1 MAVGDAVLAQLTP
14 ARSDTGLDTQRAAL
28 LQAFALAGLGAREA
42 EQAVQELLRAL
53 APTPAAAD
61 AEPLAPTLT
70 ALSLAPSPADPVAEP
85 LTPMLDA
92 GAQVEF
98 DRITADFFRALA
110 IGTSLDFVDREG
122 RVQAGKLSW
131 ISPIS
136 GRLMFVN
143 RRGGRLCVSSPEE
156 LAMMVWLD
164 RLRLH
169 REEDAFYSAM
179 QGVVDGLDD
188 PGHLKP

>member
-1 MAVGDAVLAQLTP
+1 MLAQLSQAGGGEALEP
-14 ARSDTGLDTQRAAL
+14 YRAAL
-28 LQAFALAGLGAREA
+28 LQAFAQAGLAQREA
-42 EQAVQELLRAL
+42 EQALQELQHAL
-53 APTPAAAD
+53 VVGQGAAA
-61 AEPLAPTLT
+61 PILATLRVG
-70 ALSLAPSPADPVAEP
+70 ASPADTVAEP

-92 GAQVEF
+92 SAEVEF
-98 DRITADFFRALA
+98 DRVTADYFRRLPL
-110 IGTSLDFVDREG
+110 GTCLDFIDRAG
-122 RVQAGKLSW
+122 RVQPGKLSW

-169 REEDAFYSAM
+169 REDDAFYSAM
-179 QGVVDGLDD
+179 QGVVDRLD
-188 PGHLKP
+188 GSGAAHA